1 MIPTLSTQFFEYLDH
16 LSFDAVLPEGIGLLN
31 PMDGNEM
38 VRKITRQFY
47 NLYYNDHHNRTL
59 ILGINPG
66 RLGGGATGIPFTDTK
81 RLKEKCGLE
90 LGDLKTHEP
99 SSVFVYEWIDA
110 MGGATT
116 FYQKY
121 LIHSVCPL
129 GFTKGTVNYN
139 YYDDKILEA
148 LALPLIKKH
157 LTSLLHMGFRQ
168 EVVFCLGTGKN
179 YQFLSKLNESEKYF
193 GRVVPLEH
201 PRFIM
206 QYKSKSKEAYIDQF
220 IDKLNAFS

>member
-1 MIPTLSTQFFEYLDH
+1 MEATLSSRFFDYLDH
-16 LSFDAVLPEGIGLLN
+16 LSFHAPLPEGIGLLN
-31 PMDGNEM
+31 PMEGNEN
-38 VRKITRQFY
+38 VRTITRKFY
-47 NLYYNDHHNRTL
+47 QLYYNDHHGRTL

-90 LGDLKTHEP
+90 IEQLKTHEP

-110 MGGATT
+110 MGGPSV
-116 FYQKY
+116 FYNRF

-129 GFTKGTVNYN
+129 GFTKGSVNYN
-139 YYDDKILEA
+139 YYDDKKLEA
-148 LALPLIKKH
+148 IALPLIKSH
-157 LTSLLHMGFRQ
+157 LTSLIGMGFNTK
-168 EVVFCLGTGKN
+168 VVFCLGTGKN

-193 GRVVPLEH
+193 EKVVPLEH

-206 QYKSKSKEAYIDQF
+206 QYKSKSKAAYIEQF
-220 IDKLNAFS
+220 ILKLNDFK